1 MQKLSFM
8 HRLTLGILVSVILFG
23 VCFTYMTGITTAVN
37 GIATYYPYQIPTIV
51 NGTVTYT
58 YMQIRPPFPQPFWEL
73 VFSFSVAFIP
83 ITIVIWQHQQTNGE
97 TTTSELTATLKDFLA
112 QFKENKSAAIGRGYD
127 PDPRR
132 HKRSHG
138 RRGGL
143 PKSLIRK
150 YGISKKAWQVFR
162 GGRTHDPGRAKYK
175 PLHYGHRGGTYFQ
188 GPTRRRYDPA
198 PRRFERLRSYGR
210 RARGYGGKIEGG
222 VNRYGGILGFFG
234 ALIYGSYT
242 GYAAFEKAFKE
253 NGWNKDNPLVIDGVS
268 FTCAWDRYLYVLQRE
283 GSQLWSP
290 HEGWDTVKYLRYK
303 FTGVDNTD
311 KQVGSAWV
319 VPFWVSLIATL
330 AGPIAKLFTN
340 KGQRILRPIHKVGVG
355 ALAASTIGALA
366 LPGCGENSGLP
377 QPPPPNSMNQG
388 KPNYSAP
395 VRTIEFTYRG

>member
-1 MQKLSFM
+1 
-8 HRLTLGILVSVILFG
+8 
-23 VCFTYMTGITTAVN
+23 
-37 GIATYYPYQIPTIV
+37 
-51 NGTVTYT
+51 
-58 YMQIRPPFPQPFWEL
+58 
-73 VFSFSVAFIP
+73 
-83 ITIVIWQHQQTNGE
+83 
-97 TTTSELTATLKDFLA
+97 LA
-112 QFKENKSAAIGRGYD
+112 SYD

-132 HKRSHG
+132 HKRSRGH
-138 RRGGL
+138 RRGIEPAGL
-143 PKSLIRK
+143 KRWRLAHR
-150 YGISKKAWQVFR
+150 R
-162 GGRTHDPGRAKYK
+162 RTHDPGRAKYK

-188 GPTRRRYDPA
+188 GPRARRYDPA

-242 GYAAFEKAFKE
+242 GYASYEKAFKD

-283 GSQLWSP
+283 SSQLWSP

-330 AGPIAKLFTN
+330 AGPIAKIFTN

-366 LPGCGENSGLP
+366 LPGCGSELP
-377 QPPPPNSMNQG
+377 APPPPNGMNQG